1 MQPIPA
7 SRVIFAT
14 VPLGTVKGAQIVFPI
29 DKFLFDKEIV
39 GIETY
44 NATQQATSP
53 TGSPVV
59 SSADAIK
66 ITITLVRRS
75 AEIHH
80 NIPNNLLNTLSL
92 FGLWKAIPPTVI
104 DWNSSYIR
112 VTDTLAAAATF
123 VVPLIVHYIP
133 KDV

>member
-7 SRVIFAT
+7 SRVIFAQ
-14 VPLGTVKGAQIVFPI
+14 VPVGTAKGAQITFPI
-29 DKFLFDKEIV
+29 DKFLEDMEIV
-39 GIETY
+39 GVETY
-44 NATQQATSP
+44 NSKQQVVSP
-53 TGSPVV
+53 TGVNVV
-59 SSADAIK
+59 TAADAAN

-80 NIPNNLLNTLSL
+80 NIPNELLNTLSL

-112 VTDTLAAAATF
+112 VTDVLAAVDPF
-123 VVPLIVHYIP
+123 VVPVIVHYIP
-133 KDV
+133 RK